1 MDWLEAHPSLDV
13 AISKETH
20 EMDVNRIKHIMN
32 SLMILSLLIFGGL
45 VGIIMITDAPMS
57 NTTVSLPFAFLFIFL
72 VTFITAGQI
81 TDRPQLTAK
90 YLRDWLIIC
99 TIGITIS
106 ALAFTFY

>member
-1 MDWLEAHPSLDV
+1 
-13 AISKETH
+13 
-20 EMDVNRIKHIMN
+20 MDVERIKHIMN

-45 VGIIMITDAPMS
+45 VGIILITDVQLS

-72 VTFITAGQI
+72 VTFITTGQI
-81 TDRPQLTAK
+81 SDRPQFTAK

-99 TIGITIS
+99 TIGIIIS